1 MQLDPVKLDA
11 DLDNVYMINKTIILR
26 LYPSVELQNALW
38 QLSGNERYVWNYLVD
53 FNRVYHVL
61 YPNAPALTKYQLIP
75 LVTKLKKQKRFLH
88 SNDATGL
95 QAVAERYSTA
105 LHNMLNYFKQ
115 LKAGRHPRKIGFPHF
130 RSRKYDLHA
139 FGGKVINHNV
149 RVLGHNLVKLPKFKR
164 PQRTSSTNDL
174 SGWKIKAYRVILRND
189 GHYKLVLFVEGENQA
204 VKHSGKIIGVDC
216 NLKNLCVLSNGK
228 TYASFRGH
236 RIGKLIQRSRLY
248 QRKMSR
254 SYHRAKVIMAR
265 EEAEKILQPHS
276 LLDFKSYWKYRRM
289 FNHYTILIKRKK
301 HQYLLD
307 VVNELVKQY
316 DVIVLEHLQV
326 QNMMKNH
333 HIAESIAD
341 SSWHEFRSILKYK
354 CLWNNKLLI
363 TVPAAYTTQQ
373 CHSCG
378 FIMGTHSTKKLVPTQ
393 RDWTC
398 PHCHV
403 HQRRDQNAA
412 INIRNK
418 FLADPQK
425 YIQQVKQKHLHE
437 LTAYRSNSAQ
447 ILKPLLDEYADVFT
461 K

>member
-11 DLDNVYMINKTIILR
+11 DLDCVHMINKTIILR
-26 LYPSVELQNALW
+26 LYPSVELQDALW
-38 QLSGNERYVWNYLVD
+38 QLSGNERYVWNYLVE
-53 FNRVYHVL
+53 FNRVYHAL
-61 YPNAPALTKYQLIP
+61 YPNAPALTKYQLVP
-75 LVTKLKKQKRFLH
+75 LVTKLKKQKRFLQ

-95 QAVAERYSTA
+95 QAVAECYSTA

-130 RSRKYDLHA
+130 RSRKHDLHA
-139 FGGKVINHNV
+139 FGGKVTHANLHV
-149 RVLGHNLVKLPKFKR
+149 VGHNLIKLPKFKQ

-174 SGWKIKAYRVILRND
+174 AGWKIKTYRVILRND
-189 GHYKLVLFVEGENQA
+189 GHYELVLFVEGENQA
-204 VKHSGKIIGVDC
+204 TKHSGKIIGVDC

-228 TYASFRGH
+228 TYATFRGH
-236 RIGKLIQRSRLY
+236 RINKLIQRSRLY

-254 SYHRAKVIMAR
+254 AYQRAQIIMAR
-265 EEAEKILQPHS
+265 EEAEKALQPHS
-276 LLDFKSYWKYRRM
+276 LLDFKNYWKYRRM
-289 FNHYTILIKRKK
+289 FNHYNMLIKRKK

-307 VVNELVKQY
+307 IVNELVKHY

-333 HIAESIAD
+333 HVAESIAGA
-341 SSWHEFRSILKYK
+341 SWYEFRSILEYK

-363 TVPAAYTTQQ
+363 TVPAEYTTQQ
-373 CHSCG
+373 CHSCN
-378 FIMGTHSTKKLVPTQ
+378 FMMGTHGTVKLVPTQ

-398 PHCHV
+398 PRCHV

-418 FLADPQK
+418 FLDDPQK
-425 YIQQVKQKHLHE
+425 YIQQVRQKHLSE

>member
-1 MQLDPVKLDA
+1 MQLDPAKLDA
-11 DLDNVYMINKTIILR
+11 SFDDVHMINKTIILQ

-38 QLSGNERYVWNYLVD
+38 QLSGNERYVWNYLVE
-53 FNRVYHVL
+53 FNRIYHAL
-61 YPNAPALTKYQLIP
+61 YPDAPVLSKYDLMP
-75 LVTKLKKQKRFLH
+75 LLVKLKKQKSFLKD
-88 SNDATGL
+88 SDASGL
-95 QAVAERYSTA
+95 QAVVERYSTS
-105 LHNMLNYFKQ
+105 LRNMLNYFKA
-115 LKAGRHPRKIGFPHF
+115 LKAGKRPRKIGFPHF
-130 RSRKYDLHA
+130 RSRKHDLHA
-139 FGGKVINHNV
+139 FGGKVSHHNV
-149 RVLGHNLVKLPKFKR
+149 HVVGHNLVKLPKFKQ
-164 PQRTSSTNDL
+164 PQRTSSTTDL
-174 SGWKIKAYRVILRND
+174 AGWKIKAYRVILRND
-189 GHYKLVLFVEGENQA
+189 GHYELILFVEGENQA
-204 VKHSGKIIGVDC
+204 MKHSGKIIGVDC

-228 TYASFRGH
+228 TYAAFRGH
-236 RIGKLIQRSRLY
+236 RIDKLIQRSRLY

-254 SYHRAKVIMAR
+254 AYQRAKIIMAR
-265 EEAEKILQPHS
+265 EEAEKVLKPHS
-276 LLDFKSYWKYRRM
+276 LLDFKNYWRYRRM

-307 VVNELVKQY
+307 VANELVKQY

-341 SSWHEFRSILKYK
+341 SSWHEFRSILEYK

-398 PHCHV
+398 SRCHV

-437 LTAYRSNSAQ
+437 LTMYRSNSTQ